1 MLTAT
6 GMCICIILTLY
17 RYTLLVGKPPF
28 ETESLKDTY
37 QRIKRNEYR
46 IPSHI
51 SPSARSLIT
60 RLLRADPA
68 TRPTPQDIL
77 QDPFLTDGFIPAR
90 LPHRYMYIYFKVE
103 QYYVCIFQSII
114 WLHSALTTAPH
125 FKLMEVQPNRQPLS
139 HVNNFPTT
147 GACGL
152 TSKVCVGASAS
163 PTLERMYYYCIG
175 GNFRRVQFSQKAR
188 PSRNMCGL
196 ARYNC
201 TIVHIPWI

>member
-1 MLTAT
+1 MMNYSTLCGTPNYIAPEVLSKK
-6 GMCICIILTLY
+6 GHSYEVDIWSIGCILYVDPYNITSTWHCIYMILSLTLC

-77 QDPFLTDGFIPAR
+77 QDPFLTAGFIPAR
-90 LPHRYMYIYFKVE
+90 LPHR
-103 QYYVCIFQSII
+103 
-114 WLHSALTTAPH
+114 
-125 FKLMEVQPNRQPLS
+125 
-139 HVNNFPTT
+139 
-147 GACGL
+147 
-152 TSKVCVGASAS
+152 
-163 PTLERMYYYCIG
+163 
-175 GNFRRVQFSQKAR
+175 
-188 PSRNMCGL
+188 
-196 ARYNC
+196 
-201 TIVHIPWI
+201 

>member
-1 MLTAT
+1 MVHLTTLLLKFSAKKDTVTRLTYGQLGAYCMLTAT

-114 WLHSALTTAPH
+114 
-125 FKLMEVQPNRQPLS
+125 
-139 HVNNFPTT
+139 
-147 GACGL
+147 
-152 TSKVCVGASAS
+152 
-163 PTLERMYYYCIG
+163 
-175 GNFRRVQFSQKAR
+175 
-188 PSRNMCGL
+188 
-196 ARYNC
+196 
-201 TIVHIPWI
+201 

>member
-1 MLTAT
+1 ML
-6 GMCICIILTLY
+6 C

-60 RLLRADPA
+60 QLLRADPA

-90 LPHRYMYIYFKVE
+90 LPHRY
-103 QYYVCIFQSII
+103 
-114 WLHSALTTAPH
+114 LP
-125 FKLMEVQPNRQPLS
+125 
-139 HVNNFPTT
+139 
-147 GACGL
+147 
-152 TSKVCVGASAS
+152 
-163 PTLERMYYYCIG
+163 
-175 GNFRRVQFSQKAR
+175 
-188 PSRNMCGL
+188 
-196 ARYNC
+196 
-201 TIVHIPWI
+201 